1 MSLIDRAK
9 NILFSPKSE
18 WAKIDAEQ
26 GSIMGLFTGYA
37 MILAAL
43 PAIGTLVGFALSFGP
58 YRYFGMNYFLV
69 TAIAGY
75 VIGLGILYLMGI
87 IANALTPSF
96 DGAKNDLSAMKLVVY
111 SATPGWI
118 AGFFGFIP
126 GLNILLSLAA
136 FGYSAYLLYL
146 GSQAVMKVPENKAV
160 GFTAVTII
168 IWIIASFVVMA
179 VIMSILISS
188 IIGTAGLVGAAAYR

>member
-9 NILFSPKSE
+9 NILFSPKTE

-69 TAIAGY
+69 TAVAGY

-87 IANALTPSF
+87 IANALAPSF
-96 DGAKNDLSAMKLVVY
+96 DGAKNDLSAMKMVVY

-160 GFTAVTII
+160 GYTAVTII

>member
-1 MSLIDRAK
+1 MSLIDRVK
-9 NILFSPKSE
+9 NILLSPKTE
-18 WAKIDAEQ
+18 WAKIDAEE
-26 GSIMGLFTGYA
+26 GSVMGLFTGYA

-43 PAIGTLVGFALSFGP
+43 PAIGTLLAFALSFGP

-87 IANALTPSF
+87 IANALAPSF

-126 GLNILLSLAA
+126 ALSMLLSLAA

-160 GFTAVTII
+160 GYTAVTII
-168 IWIIASFVVMA
+168 IWIIASIVVMA

-188 IIGTAGLVGAAAYR
+188 VIGTAGLVGAAAYR

>member
-1 MSLIDRAK
+1 MSLINRAK
-9 NILFSPKSE
+9 NILLSPKAE
-18 WAKIDAEQ
+18 WAKIDAEE

-43 PAIGTLVGFALSFGP
+43 PAIGTLLAFALSFGP
-58 YRYFGMNYFLV
+58 YAYFGMNYFLV
-69 TAIAGY
+69 TAIASY

-87 IANALTPSF
+87 IANALAPSF
-96 DGAKNDLSAMKLVVY
+96 DGAKNTLSAMKLVVY

-146 GSQAVMKVPENKAV
+146 GSQSVMKVPENKAV
-160 GFTAVTII
+160 GYTAVTII

-179 VIMSILISS
+179 VVMSILISS
-188 IIGTAGLVGAAAYR
+188 IIGTAGLIGASAYR

>member
-1 MSLIDRAK
+1 MSLINRVK
-9 NILFSPKSE
+9 NILLAPKAE
-18 WAKIDAEQ
+18 WAKIDAEE
-26 GSIMGLFTGYA
+26 GSTMGLFTGYA

-43 PAIGTLVGFALSFGP
+43 PVIGTLLAFALSFGP
-58 YRYFGMNYFLV
+58 YRFFGLNYFLV
-69 TAIAGY
+69 TGIASY

-87 IANALTPSF
+87 IANALAPSF
-96 DGAKNDLSAMKLVVY
+96 DGTKNDLSAMKLVIY

-160 GFTAVTII
+160 GYTAVTII